1 MKNLNIFVLVV
12 AIAFLAVSC
21 TTISPSEVKGVTKVV
36 EVPGVSKD
44 DLFVR
49 ASTWMVDMFNS
60 AKNVIQFSDKDAGVI
75 KGKYI
80 ITFPQFLATGEC
92 EATITI
98 ECKDGKCR
106 IVVDDP
112 YGFRV
117 DDVYSNR
124 IENLTQEGFDKIST
138 SIRGLCDKF
147 EKYITINPDV
157 SW

>member
-1 MKNLNIFVLVV
+1 MKKLNIIVLVV
-12 AIAFLAVSC
+12 FTLLLASC
-21 TTISPSEVKGVTKVV
+21 TTIKTSEVKGVTKVV

-49 ASTWMVDMFNS
+49 ASSWMVETFNS
-60 AKNVIQFSDKDAGVI
+60 AKYVTQFSDKDAGVI
-75 KGKYI
+75 KGKYR
-80 ITFPQFLATGEC
+80 ITFPQFLAIGEC
-92 EATITI
+92 EATFTI

-106 IVVDDP
+106 IVIDDP

-117 DDVYSNR
+117 DDAYSTK
-124 IENLTQEGFDKIST
+124 IVNLTQEGFDKIST
-138 SIRGLCDKF
+138 SIQGLCDKF

>member
-1 MKNLNIFVLVV
+1 MKKLNIIVLVV
-12 AIAFLAVSC
+12 FALLLASC
-21 TTISPSEVKGVTKVV
+21 TTIKPSEVKGVTKVV

-49 ASTWMVDMFNS
+49 ASSWMVETFNS
-60 AKNVIQFSDKDAGVI
+60 AKYVTQFSDKDAGVI
-75 KGKYI
+75 KGKYR
-80 ITFPQFLATGEC
+80 ITFPQFLAIGEC
-92 EATITI
+92 EATFTI

-106 IVVDDP
+106 IVIDDP

-117 DDVYSNR
+117 DDVYSTG
-124 IENLTQEGFDKIST
+124 IVNLTQEGFDKIST

-147 EKYITINPDV
+147 EEYIIENPDV